1 MIDIINNK
9 NISKSKIKIINR
21 KTTYD
26 FDVKIDIKKSIQS
39 KILIPNSTK
48 SNILKYINEK

>member
-1 MIDIINNK
+1 M
-9 NISKSKIKIINR
+9 KIINK